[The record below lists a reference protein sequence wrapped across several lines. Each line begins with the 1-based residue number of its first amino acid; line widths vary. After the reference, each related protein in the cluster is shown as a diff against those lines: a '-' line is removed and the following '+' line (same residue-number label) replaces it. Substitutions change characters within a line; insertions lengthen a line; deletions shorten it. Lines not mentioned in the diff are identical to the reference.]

1 MNILLRQDFRGFV
14 WQSRRLVLFFLWSTG
29 MFAFLSGCSDLVR
42 PTEAPALV
50 ASEQYTQDDLN
61 KDLGAYRS
69 VADQTPVRNKIIFGL
84 AAQIDANYRN
94 FSDSFYLSEG
104 TLNTA
109 LDIAVIGLGSAGAL
123 TGGTAAKAIL
133 AATSA
138 GITGSRLAFA
148 KNFFQEKGPDLIR
161 GRMNALRAQRW
172 AVIYGKLN
180 VPASKYSLDE
190 ATRDLVQYYDAGTIT
205 GAYDSISADSGDK
218 LVQANAEL
226 SQEIQK
232 KYGSQ
237 LLMPEDVASDKILIE
252 RLHRLENGKL
262 ALDETSE
269 TPITSGKTPDVIACN
284 ILKVYDP
291 NTTCSTTPLKD
302 LRDLVSDHSDKVTD
316 DKLNQAFVTV
326 ASTPSLH

>member
-1 MNILLRQDFRGFV
+1 V
-14 WQSRRLVLFFLWSTG
+14 SFFLWSTVVV
-29 MFAFLSGCSDLVR
+29 ALLSGCSDLVR

-50 ASEQYTQDDLN
+50 ASEQYTQDNLSNDLVTYQSATD
-61 KDLGAYRS
+61 K
-69 VADQTPVRNKIIFGL
+69 TPVRNKIIFGL
-84 AAQIDANYRN
+84 AAQIDANYRD
-94 FSDSFYLSEG
+94 FSDSFYLTEG
-104 TLNTA
+104 ALNTA

-123 TGGTAAKAIL
+123 TGGATAKAIL

-138 GITGSRLAFA
+138 GLTGSRVAFA

-172 AVIYGKLN
+172 VVIYGKLN

-218 LVQANAEL
+218 LVQANTQL
-226 SQEIQK
+226 SEEIQK

-237 LLMPEDVASDKILIE
+237 LLLPEDASSDKILVA
-252 RLHRLENGKL
+252 RLQRLENGKL
-262 ALDETSE
+262 ALDENSE

-291 NTTCSTTPLKD
+291 NTVCSASSLKD
-302 LRDLVSDHSDKVTD
+302 LRDLVGNHSDKVTD